1 MKRVL
6 DVFHADLHGHS
17 KGKIQPFNEE
27 YRPFFSKL
35 VSVRDHIKYVILKEL
50 LSGVYGSM
58 KKRFY
63 VKDMRDQIK
72 QKYGWDSSVSYI
84 YDIARLMEEKE
95 GFLKGIWVDS
105 EGFESNTRHK
115 RLYELTEEGANPAI
129 FQRISSDVANRVGE
143 VREAVSKVL
152 SILEQKTEVNSADK

>member
-1 MKRVL
+1 
-6 DVFHADLHGHS
+6 
-17 KGKIQPFNEE
+17 
-27 YRPFFSKL
+27 
-35 VSVRDHIKYVILKEL
+35 
-50 LSGVYGSM
+50 M